1 MPRRSAICKLG
12 RVSGSRQCDSED
24 SRLLRNDVSVG
35 ESPVYTLCKKFQN
48 CIPWTF
54 SADESELYVLITSFN
69 CAVQGICIAV
79 SKSCRSE
86 VTYRQPKAF
95 IAIMVSK
102 TNEDKEDSAIM
113 TFLQDLEIR

>member
-1 MPRRSAICKLG
+1 VPCRPEICKLG

-24 SRLLRNDVSVG
+24 SRLLGNYVSVG
-35 ESPVYTLCKKFQN
+35 ESPVYTLRKKFQN
-48 CIPWTF
+48 CTPWTF
-54 SADESELYVLITSFN
+54 SENVSELYLLITSFK
-69 CAVQGICIAV
+69 CVVQGICIAV

-102 TNEDKEDSAIM
+102 TNEDKENSAII
-113 TFLQDLEIR
+113 TFLQDLQIG